1 MAEVPQ
7 TQEPQVSADVLYQ
20 PGISFR
26 NPKLVRIATNPKV
39 EPWFYSEQVPGPLSV
54 TAKLKRWDK
63 TSKLKRYNAV
73 WNRQAKQ
80 RVAEKLGAYFHD
92 VPTLQELGEAPA
104 ATKETAATSRGPLGF
119 LENLISAG
127 TQVATG
133 VTNIIANREQQKQ
146 QMAMAQFQASRPMFF
161 GSGSDNT
168 MLWALGI
175 GAIGIGAIVLM
186 KRRK

>member
-7 TQEPQVSADVLYQ
+7 VTAPSADALYQ

-26 NPKLVRIATNPKV
+26 NAKLVRTVTSPRS
-39 EPWFYSEQVPGPLSV
+39 EPWFYSDQVPGPLSV
-54 TAKLKRWDK
+54 SSKLKRWDK
-63 TSKLKRYNAV
+63 TSSLNRYKAV
-73 WNRQAKQ
+73 WNRKAKQ

-92 VPTLQELGEAPA
+92 VPSLQELGEAPA
-104 ATKETAATSRGPLGF
+104 ATKETTATSRGPLGF

-127 TQVATG
+127 AQVATG
-133 VTNIIANREQQKQ
+133 VTDIIANRELQKQ
-146 QMAMAQFQASRPMFF
+146 QTAMAQYQASRPMFF

-168 MLWALGI
+168 MLWVLGI
-175 GAIGIGAIVLM
+175 GAIGIGAVVLL